1 MKPTMIVG
9 LILTI
14 LGVGLLFWQGV
25 AFFTTREAVAQAGP
39 FTVFA
44 PVQHAV
50 WLGPIIGGVVLAV
63 GIVLLLVGAAKRAS

>member
-1 MKPTMIVG
+1 MKPTLIVG
-9 LILTI
+9 LLLTI
-14 LGVGLLFWQGV
+14 VGVGLLFWQGV

-50 WLGPIIGGVVLAV
+50 WLGPIIGGAVLAV